1 MNKTY
6 KQPMTDIVS
15 VELTHLMVGSLVEDG
30 GILNDFPSLGVDDID
45 GNLSR

>member
-1 MNKTY
+1 MKKTY

-15 VELTHLMVGSLVEDG
+15 VELTHLMVGSPVENG
-30 GILNDFPSLGVDDID
+30 GILDDFPSLDETIMD